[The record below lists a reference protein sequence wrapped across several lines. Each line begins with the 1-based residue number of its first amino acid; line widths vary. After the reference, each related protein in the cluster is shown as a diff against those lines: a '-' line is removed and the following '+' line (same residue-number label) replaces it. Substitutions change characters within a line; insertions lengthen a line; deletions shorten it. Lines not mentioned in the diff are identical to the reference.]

1 MAEYSAASQEKLSPE
16 LLLRAYASG
25 IFPMSDSADDP
36 EIFWV
41 RPEHRGIIPLD
52 QFHIPRSLKKTLKR
66 APFEIRYDTA
76 FEQVLDG
83 CAIRLDPD
91 AGTWINQ
98 TIREAYIGLY
108 KAGHCHT
115 VEAWQDGRLVGG
127 LYGVSLGGAFFGESM
142 FSHVTDASK
151 ICLVHLVNH
160 LREHGFQ
167 LLDTQFTTEHLQRFG
182 AIEIPA
188 SEYEDLLLPAI
199 LIPAKF

>member
-1 MAEYSAASQEKLSPE
+1 MAGRKSPPPQNLSPE

-25 IFPMSDSADDP
+25 IFPMSESADDP

-41 RPEHRGIIPLD
+41 RPEKRGIIPLD

-66 APFEIRYDTA
+66 APFEIRYNTA

-83 CAIRLDPD
+83 CATRTDPD

-98 TIREAYIGLY
+98 TIREGYIALHR
-108 KAGHCHT
+108 AGHCHS
-115 VEAWQDGRLVGG
+115 VEAWQNGRLVGG

-142 FSHVTDASK
+142 FSHMTDASK
-151 ICLVHLVNH
+151 VCLVHLVER
-160 LREHGFQ
+160 LRAHGFQ

-182 AIEIPA
+182 AVEIPA
-188 SEYEDLLLPAI
+188 SKYEDMLLPAI
-199 LIPAKF
+199 LTPAQF